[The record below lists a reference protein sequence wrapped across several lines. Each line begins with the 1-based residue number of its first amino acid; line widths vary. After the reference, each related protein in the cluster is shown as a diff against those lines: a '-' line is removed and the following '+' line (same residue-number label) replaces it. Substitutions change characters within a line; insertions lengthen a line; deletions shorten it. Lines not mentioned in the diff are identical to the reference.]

1 MIRTLLLAFALTA
14 VSVAAWAYSGSDQE
28 QNACRRDVVRHCRTV
43 VNENEFMILACLQSV
58 RPKLTV
64 ACRAVLESHGQ

>member
-1 MIRTLLLAFALTA
+1 MIRSLTFAITLAA
-14 VSVAAWAYSGSDQE
+14 VSTAAFGYSGSEQE

-43 VNENEFMILACLQSV
+43 VNENEFVILACLQNV